1 MNEPGAFS
9 VSSRRDLRQSPG
21 DMLEDE
27 ADERGMKKRSLLR
40 ILESCVFLLLL
51 WVVMVMVSG
60 LLERKNSRNLLGGF
74 LEEPQLYDVLFF
86 GDSQLMNAMI
96 PLEMWEDYGIAGYNL
111 SSYGNS
117 PPLSYWMMINA
128 FDYAQP
134 ELVVIAVT
142 GMNDTHKISRF
153 SSDLHMA
160 TDFWPL
166 TVNKARM
173 LDDLLDDPEDPD
185 FKDAEGSLYRELKGE
200 FLFPLGKYHSRWH
213 ELTKDD
219 FSRRRSYVKGG
230 ESLVG
235 VYPIWDYEL
244 VDEENYAE
252 EIGYSYA
259 YLRRSIEECQRRGID
274 VLLIHLPNPQIINSQ
289 RHANTARSIADEYGI
304 DFVDATSLD
313 SIVDYAVDCYDPD
326 PHLNLSG
333 TQKMT
338 DYLGSYLR
346 DRYHLPDRRS
356 DPDYAHWYRQLDTY
370 KDEKIRVLAEQEDI
384 HNALMLLHDKDFDVS
399 LALFPPSPVYQD
411 DGAFVLIQN
420 IAREHVLA
428 GEEYAKWSNMMFPLP
443 GLDEAICEEKPYYL
457 NREGGAVTEYTGE
470 RAEQAALEAFGTRGE
485 STLLIRAV
493 DRRDGSVA
501 AQLQF

>member
-1 MNEPGAFS
+1 
-9 VSSRRDLRQSPG
+9 
-21 DMLEDE
+21 
-27 ADERGMKKRSLLR
+27 
-40 ILESCVFLLLL
+40 
-51 WVVMVMVSG
+51 
-60 LLERKNSRNLLGGF
+60 
-74 LEEPQLYDVLFF
+74 
-86 GDSQLMNAMI
+86 
-96 PLEMWEDYGIAGYNL
+96 
-111 SSYGNS
+111 
-117 PPLSYWMMINA
+117 
-128 FDYAQP
+128 
-134 ELVVIAVT
+134 
-142 GMNDTHKISRF
+142 
-153 SSDLHMA
+153 MA

-333 TQKMT
+333 T
-338 DYLGSYLR
+338 
-346 DRYHLPDRRS
+346 
-356 DPDYAHWYRQLDTY
+356 
-370 KDEKIRVLAEQEDI
+370 
-384 HNALMLLHDKDFDVS
+384 
-399 LALFPPSPVYQD
+399 
-411 DGAFVLIQN
+411 
-420 IAREHVLA
+420 
-428 GEEYAKWSNMMFPLP
+428 
-443 GLDEAICEEKPYYL
+443 
-457 NREGGAVTEYTGE
+457 
-470 RAEQAALEAFGTRGE
+470 
-485 STLLIRAV
+485 
-493 DRRDGSVA
+493 
-501 AQLQF
+501 